1 MKQGLSNQPGDDQR
15 PRIRET
21 QTPETDSSVTWVIT
35 HYVRPGSEQQFED
48 WLRGITEESARFRG
62 HQGVTILR
70 PGDDHP
76 HLEYV
81 VVVRFATYQDLRR
94 WEQSTQRAEW
104 LRRSQPLTVDRPTYR
119 KQSGLETWFQLPGHS
134 VVVPP
139 PKYKMAMLILFAIYP
154 LVLVVLT
161 VLDLIIDDEPFLA
174 ATVGFDPEFVVS
186 TLVSS
191 LILTVLMTWV
201 AMPLLTSLARR
212 WLYPTR

>member
-1 MKQGLSNQPGDDQR
+1 MKQGLSSQPGDDLR
-15 PRIRET
+15 RKIRET
-21 QTPETDSSVTWVIT
+21 QTPDTDSSITWVIT
-35 HYVRPGSEQQFED
+35 HHVRPGSEQQFEE
-48 WLRGITEESARFRG
+48 WLRGINEESARFRG

-70 PGDDHP
+70 PGDHP

-81 VVVRFATYQDLRR
+81 VVVRFATYEDLRR

-104 LRRSQPLTVDRPTYR
+104 LRRSQPLTVDRPAYR

-139 PKYKMAMLILFAIYP
+139 PKYKMAVLVLLAIYP
-154 LVLVVLT
+154 LILVVLT
-161 VLDLIIDDEPFLA
+161 LLHLIIDNEPFLA
-174 ATVGFDPEFVVS
+174 APVQFNLEFVVS
-186 TLVSS
+186 TLVSA

-201 AMPLLTSLARR
+201 AMPLLTGLASR

>member
-1 MKQGLSNQPGDDQR
+1 
-15 PRIRET
+15 
-21 QTPETDSSVTWVIT
+21 
-35 HYVRPGSEQQFED
+35 
-48 WLRGITEESARFRG
+48 
-62 HQGVTILR
+62 VTILR
-70 PGDDHP
+70 PGDHP

-81 VVVRFATYQDLRR
+81 VVVRFATYEDLRR

-154 LVLVVLT
+154 LVLVVLSL
-161 VLDLIIDDEPFLA
+161 LDLIIDDEPFLA
-174 ATVGFDPEFVVS
+174 ATVESDPEFVVS